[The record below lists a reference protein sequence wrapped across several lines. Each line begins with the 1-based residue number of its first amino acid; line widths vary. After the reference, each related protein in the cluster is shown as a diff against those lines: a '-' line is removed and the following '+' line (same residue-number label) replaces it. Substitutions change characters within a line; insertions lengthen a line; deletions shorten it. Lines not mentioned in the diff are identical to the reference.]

1 MTCLGC
7 LSRAKKLRWVK
18 ILLLTYSKVGNSACC
33 ALDLAV
39 FVESQQTFMFQH
51 SPILPKV

>member
-18 ILLLTYSKVGNSACC
+18 ILVLTYSKVGNSGCC